1 MKIPSHRQLAI
12 QYNVNRVTIIKSIE
26 LLEAEG
32 FIYTKVGSGTYV
44 NDYLNEAHIT
54 NKWSEMMLWSSQQRS
69 QYTVQLINKIETDDS
84 YIHIS
89 KGELGISLMP
99 HIQLKKPCLIQPVI
113 LKTYLLVI
121 IMAMVIS
128 S

>member
-1 MKIPSHRQLAI
+1 MTKYKDIASDIRDKIIAGDWFYGMKIPPQRQLAI

-54 NKWSEMMLWSSQQRS
+54 NKWSEMMLWSSRQRS
-69 QYTVQLINKIETDDS
+69 QYTVQLINKI
-84 YIHIS
+84 
-89 KGELGISLMP
+89 
-99 HIQLKKPCLIQPVI
+99 
-113 LKTYLLVI
+113 
-121 IMAMVIS
+121 
-128 S
+128 